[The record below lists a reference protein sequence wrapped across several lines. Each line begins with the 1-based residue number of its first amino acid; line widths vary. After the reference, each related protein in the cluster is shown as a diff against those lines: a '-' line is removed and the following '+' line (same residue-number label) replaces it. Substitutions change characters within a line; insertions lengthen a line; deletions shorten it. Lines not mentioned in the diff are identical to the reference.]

1 MSEKHNLVT
10 EQTRREAYEA
20 IKPKMAPRQSM
31 VLELFLS
38 GGEYT
43 VDEAVDKLWKGGLIA
58 YPDRNFVAPR
68 ITELLHRHRLE
79 VAGKKKSPRSTRQV
93 AIFRATD
100 I

>member
-1 MSEKHNLVT
+1 MHKSTVT
-10 EQTRREAYEA
+10 EQTRREAHEK
-20 IKPKMAPRQSM
+20 IKPKIPPRQSM
-31 VLELFLS
+31 VLALFLS

-68 ITELLHRHRLE
+68 ITELLHKHKLE

-93 AIFRATD
+93 AIFRATEV
-100 I
+100 